1 MQLESNLRQMN
12 QQVMFMKEDWKR
24 EQNLVVQL
32 EKDLKLKD
40 EQLEDI
46 DKTNSE

>member
-1 MQLESNLRQMN
+1 MN

-32 EKDLKLKD
+32 QEDLKSKD
-40 EQLEDI
+40 DLL
-46 DKTNSE
+46 